1 MDKTKQKIIH
11 GTALEIF
18 GYGVVIIGNS
28 GSGKSELSLKLID
41 RQHKFIADDN
51 VLIRQEQDNSLY
63 IHQQHTTGFIHL
75 GGIGFVDVESIYGS
89 HAIANNPTKCN
100 LFIELENS
108 KLDHTNRITELSTH
122 IDILDQ
128 KIPLTKLFLAQ
139 NRPIELLVEVLV
151 KKQQQ
156 LDRGYD
162 AHQTFINNLNCT
174 SPEN

>member
-51 VLIRQEQDNSLY
+51 VLIKQEQDNSLWL
-63 IHQQHTTGFIHL
+63 HQQRTPGFMHL
-75 GGIGFVDVESIYGS
+75 GGIGFVDLAAIYGK
-89 HAIANNPTKCN
+89 HNIVNNPIKCN

-108 KLDHTNRITELSTH
+108 ELNHTNRITELSTH

-128 KIPLTKLFLAQ
+128 KIPLVKLFIAQ
-139 NRPIELLVEVLV
+139 NRPLELLVEVLV

-156 LDRGYD
+156 LDGGYD
-162 AHQTFINNLNCT
+162 ANQVFVKNLAQNET
-174 SPEN
+174 